1 MNLWQRSTQAL
12 GALPARRVTWVLA
25 IVFSLWAVA
34 DMAYFKVSSGLAQN
48 SYDAMVRARLY
59 APPADPRIL
68 IIDIDEASLSR
79 MAGEFGRWPW
89 PRDTLATVLDYVE
102 KQAPAAVVWDVLFAD
117 PDRLSPGGD
126 KAFDEA
132 AKRSAHSHFP
142 VVRLPAANDGKS
154 KLSRSNLPNLWLP
167 STDAA
172 VNQSTQTLAVIPPF
186 LASIANSRLGYN
198 NGYPDSDGVLRRYR
212 YVERLPGGGVIQSIP
227 VSVARSLNTA
237 QMQNTSNLIAED
249 DAFTPTVGKKIL
261 KDKLMVWRKNA
272 NAYPRV
278 AFADVFNAAEGGKPL
293 KTLPD
298 FKGKIIVIGSTAPSL
313 HDIHP
318 TPLAPAQAG
327 VDSLATAIDNAVN
340 GHFVAE
346 LPRWLQAGLAV
357 LMCVL
362 LAYWVSGFQGGK
374 GLASLDPALLILP
387 AALLAISFASLNG
400 TPLFV
405 DLQLAA
411 GTALLFLAAL
421 RTWNGWRRDHWCGY
435 SPTPE
440 ALIGVHASQPL
451 AGVGLDRLIGM
462 LAKYAP
468 ACRVVAGDAS
478 ATWPASLRWS
488 ELARFCAVCGPTQQL
503 AALAQAPWP
512 DGTQFGA
519 TQILANLPADNPQR
533 SAHIAQA
540 AVRACA
546 AL

>member
-1 MNLWQRSTQAL
+1 MNLWQRYTQAL
-12 GALPARRVTWVLA
+12 GAFPARRVTWVLA
-25 IVFSLWAVA
+25 IVFSLWAVV

-59 APPADPRIL
+59 APPADPRML
-68 IIDIDEASLSR
+68 IIDIDEASLAR
-79 MAGEFGRWPW
+79 MSGEFGRWPW

-154 KLSRSNLPNLWLP
+154 KLTRGNLPNLWLP
-167 STDAA
+167 SVDTAIL
-172 VNQSTQTLAVIPPF
+172 QSSQTLAVIPPF

-198 NGYPDSDGVLRRYR
+198 NGYPDNDGVLRRYR

-227 VSVARSLNTA
+227 VSVARSLNAA

-249 DAFTPTVGKKIL
+249 DAFTPASGKKII
-261 KDKLMVWRKNA
+261 KDKLMVWRSDA

-278 AFADVFNAAEGGKPL
+278 AIADVFAAAEGGKPL
-293 KTLPD
+293 KALPS
-298 FKGKIIVIGSTAPSL
+298 FKDKIIVIGSTAPSL

-346 LPRWLQAGLAV
+346 LPRWAQAGLAV
-357 LMCVL
+357 LMCML
-362 LAYWVSGFQGGK
+362 LAHWVSGFQGGK

-387 AALLAISFASLNG
+387 ATLLGISYASLNG
-400 TPLFV
+400 TPIFI

-421 RTWNGWRRDHWCGY
+421 RTWNGWRRDHWCSN
-435 SPTPE
+435 SPSPE
-440 ALIGVHASQPL
+440 ALIGVHASQAL

-478 ATWPASLRWS
+478 ATWPASLRWK
-488 ELARFCAVCGPTQQL
+488 ELARYCAVCGPTDQL
-503 AALAQAPWP
+503 VALSQAPWP
-512 DGTQFGA
+512 DGTVFGYPQA
-519 TQILANLPADNPQR
+519 LIDLPTDPEQR
-533 SAHIAQA
+533 SASIARA
-540 AVRACA
+540 SVRAFA
-546 AL
+546 TL

>member
-1 MNLWQRSTQAL
+1 MNLWHRSTQAL

-59 APPADPRIL
+59 APSADPRVL

-89 PRDTLATVLDYVE
+89 PRDTLATVLDFVE

-132 AKRSAHSHFP
+132 AKRSSHSHFP
-142 VVRLPAANDGKS
+142 VVRLPAANDDKS
-154 KLSRSNLPNLWLP
+154 KLTRSNLPNLWLP
-167 STDAA
+167 STDSA

-198 NGYPDSDGVLRRYR
+198 NGYPDNDGVLRRYR

-227 VSVARSLNTA
+227 VSVARSLNAA

-249 DAFTPTVGKKIL
+249 DAFTPTSGKKII
-261 KDKLMVWRKNA
+261 KDKLMVWRKDA

-278 AFADVFNAAEGGKPL
+278 AMADVFAAAEGGKPL
-293 KTLPD
+293 KALPS
-298 FKGKIIVIGSTAPSL
+298 FKDKIIVIGSTAPSL

-327 VDSLATAIDNAVN
+327 VDSLATGIDNAVN

-357 LMCVL
+357 FMCVL

-387 AALLAISFASLNG
+387 ATLLAISYASLNG
-400 TPLFV
+400 APIFI

-411 GTALLFLAAL
+411 GIALLFLATL
-421 RTWNGWRRDHWCGY
+421 RTWNGWRRDHWCSD
-435 SPTPE
+435 SPAPE
-440 ALIGVHASQPL
+440 ALIGVHSSQAL
-451 AGVGLDRLIGM
+451 AGVGLDRLVGM

-478 ATWPASLRWS
+478 CTWPASLRWP
-488 ELARFCAVCGPTQQL
+488 ELARYCAVCGPSAQL
-503 AALAQAPWP
+503 LILKHAPWP
-512 DGTQFGA
+512 DGTKFGSP
-519 TQILANLPADNPQR
+519 QMLDNLPSEPAQR
-533 SAHIAQA
+533 RLSIASAC
-540 AVRACA
+540 VKACYV
-546 AL
+546 L